1 MSTPTFNPT
10 AEAFDDVRLY
20 TELDPYYYT
29 IDNRPLQ
36 DIVENVGSLGSSSD
50 AARRAALIEALGSSS
65 VLSGLFGSA
74 KKVIGL
80 RASATTVSTLTVDPG
95 AMFSPGNISD
105 GDTRQVLR
113 VAASPLPVVLNCPAP
128 VTLGREFTYIVQAK
142 FTDFTGVQTYPNY
155 DGANA
160 FLPATLLNG
169 FLQVNIIVG
178 AEANIGASV
187 APTVTPGWDPL
198 YTVVSAAGA
207 PFPVLTLNASSPIR
221 VNTVSAEEQWIT
233 PALTNSWINLAGFQ
247 PFQYKRS
254 GTRVLVRGSI
264 NSGTGGSAA
273 FTFPAGFRPVANNG
287 YLASNGTTGVNFVTI
302 NSSGTLVPAV
312 TGITHLGLIEFTVD

>member
-36 DIVENVGSLGSSSD
+36 DIVGNVTSLGSSSD
-50 AARRAALIEALGSSS
+50 AARRAVLIEALSSSS
-65 VLSGLFGSA
+65 VLSGLFGST
-74 KKVIGL
+74 KKVAGL
-80 RASATTVSTLTVDPG
+80 RAAATTASTLTVDPG
-95 AMFSPGNISD
+95 VMVLPGDISA

-113 VAASPLPVVLNCPAP
+113 VGASPLPTVLNCPAP
-128 VTLGREFTYIVQAK
+128 VTLGREYTYLVQVK
-142 FTDFTGVQTYPNY
+142 FNDFTGVLTYPNY
-155 DGANA
+155 DGANE
-160 FLPATLLNG
+160 FLPSTLLNG
-169 FLQVNIIVG
+169 YLTVNIIVG

-187 APTVTPGWDPL
+187 APTVTPGFDAL

-207 PFPVLTLNASSPIR
+207 PLPVLSLNAASPAR
-221 VNTVSAEEQWIT
+221 LNTISAEEQWVT
-233 PALTNSWINLAGFQ
+233 PSLTNSWVNLAGYQ

-254 GTRVLVRGSI
+254 GTKVLVRGSI
-264 NSGTGGSAA
+264 DSGTGGSAA
-273 FTFPAGFRPVANNG
+273 FTFPVGFRPAANNG
-287 YLASNGTTGVNFVTI
+287 YLASNGTTGVNFVTV
-302 NSSGTLVPAV
+302 NSAGTLIPAV

>member
-1 MSTPTFNPT
+1 MSTPTFNAAAGSFT
-10 AEAFDDVRLY
+10 DVRLY

-29 IDNRPLQ
+29 VDNRPLQ
-36 DIVENVGSLGSSSD
+36 DIVTNVNSNGSASD
-50 AARRAALIEALGSSS
+50 AARRAALIEALSTSS
-65 VLSGLFGSA
+65 VFSGIFGST
-74 KKVIGL
+74 KKVLGL
-80 RASATTVSTLTVDPG
+80 RASATTISTLTVDPG
-95 AMFSPGNISD
+95 AMILPGNISV

-113 VAASPLPVVLNCPAP
+113 VGASPLPVVLNCPAP
-128 VTLGREFTYIVQAK
+128 VTLGREFTYIVQTQ
-142 FTDFTGVQTYPNY
+142 FNDFTGVLTYPNY
-155 DGANA
+155 DGANS

-169 FLQVNIIVG
+169 YLSINIIVG

-207 PFPVLTLNASSPIR
+207 PFPVLTLNASSPTR
-221 VNTVSAEEQWIT
+221 ANTISAEEQWIT
-233 PALTNSWINLAGFQ
+233 PALTNSWVNLAGFQ

-273 FTFPAGFRPVANNG
+273 FTFPAGFRPVANGG
-287 YLASNGTTGVNFVTI
+287 YVASNGTTGVNFVTV

>member
-10 AEAFDDVRLY
+10 AEEFDEVRLY

-29 IDNRPLQ
+29 IDNRPIQ
-36 DIVENVGSLGSSSD
+36 DVVENVNSLGSSSD
-50 AARRAALIEALGSSS
+50 AGRRAVLLETLCSSA
-65 VLSGLFGSA
+65 VLSGLTGST
-74 KKVIGL
+74 KKILGL
-80 RASATTVSTLTVDPG
+80 RASATTANTLTVDPG
-95 AMFSPGNISD
+95 VMMLPGNISVAD
-105 GDTRQVLR
+105 GRQVLR
-113 VAASPLPVVLNCPAP
+113 VGASPLPTVLNCPAP

-142 FTDFTGVQTYPNY
+142 FNDFSGVLTYPNY

-160 FLPATLLNG
+160 FLPSTLLNG
-169 FLQVNIIVG
+169 YLTLNIIVG

-187 APTVTPGWDPL
+187 APTVTPGFDAL

-207 PFPVLTLNASSPIR
+207 PFPVLTLNATSPARLDTIS
-221 VNTVSAEEQWIT
+221 TEEQWIT
-233 PALTNSWINLAGFQ
+233 PSLTNSWVNLAGYQ

-273 FTFPAGFRPVANNG
+273 FTFPVGFRPVANNG
-287 YLASNGTTGVNFVTI
+287 FLASNGTTGVNFVTV
-302 NSSGTLVPAV
+302 NSAGTLIPAV